1 MPAAISRRGSRS
13 VAAVDWI
20 ETVRLSERY
29 AACTINPRSPVKQP
43 ANWLPTFIVL
53 ILLTAVTAANAVR
66 GLIMEP

>member
-1 MPAAISRRGSRS
+1 
-13 VAAVDWI
+13 
-20 ETVRLSERY
+20 VRLSERY